1 MRAPFLAL
9 ALVAFFGCDQPVEPS
24 TAELTEPAA
33 DPAVNAPPVAEPVV
47 EPPSGTIDVPV
58 PEGAGEGLAQA
69 GQALGDAIRAGAA
82 AEGDTPCEQA
92 YAAATAMIEALQA
105 QTGQTGEGTIPSRDA
120 YVSACNELPPAA
132 QQCQVLGYA
141 LEHAQECESWRSD
154 PRVLALRDRLAA
166 DPNR

>member
-1 MRAPFLAL
+1 MATRAPLLAL
-9 ALVAFFGCDQPVEPS
+9 ALVSILGCEQPVEPA
-24 TAELTEPAA
+24 TAELTEPDEVA
-33 DPAVNAPPVAEPVV
+33 APPVAEPVV
-47 EPPSGTIDVPV
+47 EPPSGTIEVPV

-92 YAAATAMIEALQA
+92 YAAATAMIQALQER
-105 QTGQTGEGTIPSRDA
+105 TGQEGVGTIPPRDA

-141 LEHAQECESWRSD
+141 LEHADECQPWRTD
-154 PRVLALRDRLAA
+154 PRVLALRERLAP